1 MYTYGIVILEIKSCN
16 KRVTSSKYSHI
27 VSSFILA
34 NTQRKENPKMSIVY
48 HSAPIYS
55 HLQHLAP
62 GQPLRFT
69 PSTAIQNSMN
79 VFINHFCCMSIL
91 FVSSV
96 PK

>member
-27 VSSFILA
+27 VSSFIPA
-34 NTQRKENPKMSIVY
+34 NTQRKENPKMSVVY
-48 HSAPIYS
+48 CSAPIYS

-69 PSTAIQNSMN
+69 PSTAVHNMGACAGFQ
-79 VFINHFCCMSIL
+79 
-91 FVSSV
+91 
-96 PK
+96 K